1 MDFFAAIFLGLIQG
15 LTEFL
20 PISSSAHVQIAEQL
34 FSLDSSLTKPE
45 LTAFIATIQLGTEAA
60 VLLFFWKD
68 ILRIAKAWLSSLK
81 PGNPQKTQDSRLG
94 WLVIF
99 GSLPVV
105 VIGLLFKDVIEN
117 DLRSLNIVAFTL
129 IAFGLLLGF
138 ADKIGSKA
146 KPIEQLT
153 VRHGLLYGL
162 GQALAVIPGVSR
174 SGGTITVGL
183 LLGYTRAAAARFSFL
198 LAIPAVIASGL
209 YEFVKTVGD
218 LSRSALVATAIAT
231 VVSFAVGY
239 LVIGFLLK
247 YLERG
252 SFMPFVLWRVGVGLL
267 VLVGLAT
274 GMLTA

>member
-34 FSLDSSLTKPE
+34 FSLDSSLTKPQ

-68 ILRIAKAWLSSLK
+68 ILRIAKAWFASLK
-81 PGNPQKTQDSRLG
+81 PRDAQKTQDSRLG

-105 VIGLLFKDVIEN
+105 AIGLLFKDQIEG
-117 DLRSLNIVAFTL
+117 DLRNLNIVAFTL
-129 IAFGLLLGF
+129 ISFGVLLGL
-138 ADKIGSKA
+138 ADKIGSKS

-209 YEFVKTVGD
+209 YEFVKTFGD
-218 LSRSALVATAIAT
+218 LSQSALVATGVAT
-231 VVSFAVGY
+231 VVSFVVGY
-239 LVIGFLLK
+239 LVIGYLLK

-267 VLVGLAT
+267 LIVGLAT